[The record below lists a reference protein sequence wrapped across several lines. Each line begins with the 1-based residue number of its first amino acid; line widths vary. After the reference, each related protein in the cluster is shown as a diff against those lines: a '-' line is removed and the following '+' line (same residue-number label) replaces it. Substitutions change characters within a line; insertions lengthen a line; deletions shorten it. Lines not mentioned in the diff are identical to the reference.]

1 MPGSS
6 LYKTVE
12 SFSFLTESENWG
24 VEGINSRAGDSR
36 DLKKNEHSSGIG
48 DISLDSSV
56 VAYNKTIHVHFNK
69 TAVITTTAIADYTTD
84 DTLNR
89 NDEELRD
96 ALADALQSYFDR
108 SSHRSMAARV
118 KHASFQHLE
127 GITFS
132 KFLSQNTNAGSQY
145 QDYINSQEISG
156 SNSGNGNESS
166 EDSNADLYL
175 YGFMGAIVGLVIC
188 VALIMFKRRRN
199 YSSTKDMVDGDGD
212 GDGDERMTK
221 KQRMRIRTKWRN
233 KRRNKAR
240 NSVTLN
246 DDETIISGMTADT
259 GKTGRTELILNHEQ
273 TGCAALACGTLTK
286 NHDEDADAD
295 ETVFERDRSGTTNM
309 YNDGR
314 CCTDVRTIDIDADG
328 DQGTEAMTMYDST
341 VMTHRVRSDQNDD
354 SNGLC
359 CGGNLFSI

>member
-1 MPGSS
+1 M
-6 LYKTVE
+6 
-12 SFSFLTESENWG
+12 
-24 VEGINSRAGDSR
+24 EGINSRAGDSR

-199 YSSTKDMVDGDGD
+199 Y
-212 GDGDERMTK
+212 R
-221 KQRMRIRTKWRN
+221 
-233 KRRNKAR
+233 
-240 NSVTLN
+240 
-246 DDETIISGMTADT
+246 
-259 GKTGRTELILNHEQ
+259 
-273 TGCAALACGTLTK
+273 
-286 NHDEDADAD
+286 
-295 ETVFERDRSGTTNM
+295 
-309 YNDGR
+309 
-314 CCTDVRTIDIDADG
+314 
-328 DQGTEAMTMYDST
+328 
-341 VMTHRVRSDQNDD
+341 
-354 SNGLC
+354 
-359 CGGNLFSI
+359 